1 MQLATALRHWRS
13 NCSRQRG
20 GAEHGQSA
28 GTNVDNGSDSSS
40 SGRGRGSAKLSTRA
54 HSTFVAREDDDEKHE
69 EKSEAQTTRSAT
81 AASCTLNRFR
91 LLLFLLLV
99 LLPLLLLGTVAGSA
113 IWFFIARRHCRER
126 ARLIKID
133 LHTHRHT
140 LTQYTHLTHNS
151 ARCTSCTS
159 PQSFNG
165 LQIITEIILNQAY
178 AEGEI
183 DRRVREN

>member
-40 SGRGRGSAKLSTRA
+40 SGRGSAKLSTRA
-54 HSTFVAREDDDEKHE
+54 HSTFVAWEDDEEKHE

-91 LLLFLLLV
+91 LLFLLLLLV

-133 LHTHRHT
+133 LHIHTQTH
-140 LTQYTHLTHNS
+140 THS
-151 ARCTSCTS
+151 IYS
-159 PQSFNG
+159 PHSQQRA
-165 LQIITEIILNQAY
+165 LHVVYCAAKL
-178 AEGEI
+178 
-183 DRRVREN
+183 